1 MIKVWY
7 YNIFESTATT
17 AYEYS
22 VSHTHTH
29 TTMTMFEE
37 AALRQKLTWIA
48 SATKRSMSRSN
59 HSPTLATMT
68 HFDDDRLS
76 GEYLQL
82 TNIVT
87 LS

>member
-22 VSHTHTH
+22 VSHTHT
-29 TTMTMFEE
+29 TMTTFEE

-59 HSPTLATMT
+59 HSPTLVTRT
-68 HFDDDRLS
+68 HFDDDRLC